1 MKTIRIIFASI
12 VLMIALSACGNNNQ
26 GGTDNNNTENS
37 ENTLNTTEDIQPDTM
52 TNDEDD
58 TFDYNR
64 TQDDDYMRS
73 KMEDLNFNEISIE
86 IIYQDGKEYE
96 VEIDQ
101 DRNEPMEAK
110 VEDDLNNAFLQG
122 KDAFDHIFERAKK
135 LEITKENS
143 DQDVIKQVLQ
153 SFNLPEDYTEF
164 EIEITFNDG
173 KKLDVEDRK

>member
-12 VLMIALSACGNNNQ
+12 VLMTALSACGTNNQ

-73 KMEDLNFNEISIE
+73 KMEELNFNEISVE
-86 IIYQDGKEYE
+86 VIYQDGKEYE
-96 VEIDQ
+96 AEIDQ

-122 KDAFDHIFERAKK
+122 KDSFDHIFERSKK
-135 LEITKENS
+135 LEITNESS

-153 SFNLPEDYTEF
+153 SFDLPKDYTEF

>member
-12 VLMIALSACGNNNQ
+12 VLMIALSACGTNNQ

-73 KMEDLNFNEISIE
+73 KMEELNFNEISVE
-86 IIYQDGKEYE
+86 VIYQDGKEYE
-96 VEIDQ
+96 AEIDQ

-135 LEITKENS
+135 LEITNESS

-153 SFNLPEDYTEF
+153 SFDLPKDYTEF